1 MNESNRFGGMGWER
15 DLPDFRDYVPEAAE
29 VKAVLAKSQPLKA
42 AKSALPKLVDLRQW
56 CSPIEDQGNLGS
68 CTANAG
74 VGLVE
79 YFQRRAFGKH
89 LDGSRLFV
97 YKATRNL
104 LRWTGDQGAYL
115 RDTMKALVLFG
126 VPPETYWPYKVSKFD
141 DEPPAFCYAF
151 GQSFQA
157 IKYYRLDPRGAS
169 SSQVLSAVRQS
180 LAAGLPSMFGFS
192 VYSSMPGVNEGSGD
206 IPMPKPGDK
215 LEGGHA
221 VVAVGY
227 DDGKKIGKDKG
238 ALLIRNSWGTAW
250 GEKGYGWLPYAYVEE
265 GLAVDFWSLVEAK
278 FVDTD
283 LFK

>member
-1 MNESNRFGGMGWER
+1 MNDTDKFGGMGWER
-15 DLPDFRDYVPEAAE
+15 DLPDFRDYVPEAPE
-29 VKAVLAKSQPLKA
+29 VKALLGKSQPLKA
-42 AKSALPKLVDLRQW
+42 AKNTLPKSVDLRKW
-56 CSPIEDQGNLGS
+56 CSPIENQGNLGS

-89 LDGSRLFV
+89 LDGSRLFI

-126 VPPETYWPYKVSKFD
+126 VPPESYWPYKISKFD

-151 GQSFQA
+151 GQNFQA
-157 IKYYRLDPRGAS
+157 IKYYRLDPPGAS
-169 SSQVLSAVRQS
+169 PGKALGSVRQS

-192 VYSSMPGVNEGSGD
+192 VYSSMPGVNEGTGD
-206 IPMPKPGDK
+206 IPMPQPGDK
-215 LEGGHA
+215 FEGGHA

-227 DDGKKIGKDKG
+227 DDAKKIGKDKG